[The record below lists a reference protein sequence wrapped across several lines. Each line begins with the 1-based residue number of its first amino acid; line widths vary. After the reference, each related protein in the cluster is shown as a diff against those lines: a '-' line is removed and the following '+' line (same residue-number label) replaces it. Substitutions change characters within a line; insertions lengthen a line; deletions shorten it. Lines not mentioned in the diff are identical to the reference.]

1 MSAQL
6 QETCRAAS
14 LDSLGCDLGGLLRN
28 ERLQAGRSVVM
39 RKTSRR
45 PLGRVT
51 TNESIRGAL
60 LGVSLSG
67 HHRRSIVIDGREKS
81 FTFHPGQ
88 IYLRDFAEPYRAEL
102 QTAFDFLLV
111 EIPYDDPADE
121 WLEARSLS
129 LLPRLQA
136 DTDPVLPH
144 LAAALLPSLSEA
156 SLVSTLF
163 VDQMVLAMQ
172 AHLISRF
179 GPVPSSPRR
188 RPLLSRA
195 QEARAKE
202 LLAGHLDGD
211 VLVGDIAAACGM
223 SRSSFMKGF
232 RATTGTT
239 PMQWLTQRRIEAA
252 KRLLEGSELSLAEIG
267 ARCGFADQSHFTR
280 VFSARTGAP
289 PGAWRRGA

>member
-6 QETCRAAS
+6 EETQRAAS
-14 LDSLGCDLGGLLRN
+14 VDSLGCDTTGLVRN
-28 ERLQAGRSVVM
+28 ERLQAGRAVVM
-39 RKTSRR
+39 RKTCRQ

-51 TNESIRGAL
+51 TAESVRGAL

-67 HHRRSIVIDGREKS
+67 HHRRSIVVDGREKL
-81 FTFHPGQ
+81 FAFHPGQ
-88 IYLRDFAEPYRAEL
+88 IYLRDFSEPYRAEL

-111 EIPYDDPADE
+111 EIPYEDPADE
-121 WLEARSLS
+121 WMEARFLS
-129 LLPRLQA
+129 RLPRLQA

-144 LAAALLPSLSEA
+144 LAAALLPSLSVA
-156 SLVSTLF
+156 PHASTLF

-172 AHLISRF
+172 AHLIDRF
-179 GPVPSSPRR
+179 SPVPPPPRR
-188 RPLLSRA
+188 KPLLSRG

-211 VLVGDIAAACGM
+211 ILVGDVAAACGM
-223 SRSSFMKGF
+223 SRSSFMRGF
-232 RATTGTT
+232 RETTGTT
-239 PMQWLTQRRIEAA
+239 PMQWLTRLRIETA
-252 KRLLEGSELSLAEIG
+252 KKLLGDSELSLAEIG

-280 VFSARTGAP
+280 VFSARTGVS